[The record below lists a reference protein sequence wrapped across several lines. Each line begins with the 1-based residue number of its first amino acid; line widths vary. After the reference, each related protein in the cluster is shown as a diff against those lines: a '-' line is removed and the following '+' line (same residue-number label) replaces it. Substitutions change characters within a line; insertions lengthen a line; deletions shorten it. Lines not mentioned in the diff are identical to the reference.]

1 MPVLWHKPFKKV
13 QILDQIV
20 HTLPGIRS
28 LATEVI
34 SRPTGKGPVYIRGD
48 SICCENYTTEIIYKL
63 NTAR

>member
-1 MPVLWHKPFKKV
+1 MPVLWQKPFKKV

-34 SRPTGKGPVYIRGD
+34 SRSMGGELVLLSRRFQM
-48 SICCENYTTEIIYKL
+48 L
-63 NTAR
+63 